1 MSEDKINDLYGERNN
16 AEHNRVFN
24 IMGMHTALMIL
35 GLGLSIYV
43 AISLGDLI
51 QNIKIQ
57 HRVTLTHFEKDR
69 MKFAQHSK
77 EMSAL
82 DARITELEKI
92 ILKNE

>member
-1 MSEDKINDLYGERNN
+1 MSEDKINDLYRERNN

-57 HRVTLTHFEKDR
+57 HRVTLTHFEKDK
-69 MKFAQHSK
+69 MMFEKQDKAMSK
-77 EMSAL
+77 L
-82 DARITELEKI
+82 DARVTQLEKE
-92 ILKNE
+92 ILKNQ